1 MKHII
6 KRLTDQATIP
16 SSTSDHGNHGYD
28 VIVCHFSPSCSKQR
42 ECSNCL
48 KSSERGRCNLCHEPG
63 HTIPRDKIW
72 YEHAQGCCFDSMSMC
87 IDLTTFLHIW
97 CNHLIRQ
104 LLSRHLILQ
113 VNLAIVAVCV
123 HNFFVKAP
131 LLIRIGGCFAISLY
145 CILYLTL
152 ALCL

>member
-1 MKHII
+1 MAGLQSSILVTSPSISYTVGWSRWKSLLARHMKHII

-113 VNLAIVAVCV
+113 VNLDRKSVV
-123 HNFFVKAP
+123 
-131 LLIRIGGCFAISLY
+131 
-145 CILYLTL
+145 
-152 ALCL
+152 